1 MVTAAQLRTQ
11 QYQFQ
16 QDTTSGRW
24 TWTTV
29 VDVSGVSPAYRIEN
43 IVTPYGLLRDTVPL
57 PGEIVEAMGDSI
69 ETLRTQFQP
78 RILIGPPSTLTFN
91 LDEGRGFSL
100 PQEGL
105 ITNNGVFGSLL
116 GTLLTS
122 SAAYVQVSPT
132 QVSNLASNETG
143 SFEVTV
149 DSSGL
154 LALNSPYAATVTVT
168 DPQATNTPQVL
179 PITINVRPKAEISV
193 SQDDLTFTVVKP
205 VSGSFPTV
213 PSQTFEIENTGPA
226 GSVLEWQLQKVGCAA
241 WLASFGPTSG
251 SLASGETETITVVV
265 APPTSQSVGTFT
277 ETLRIS
283 GYSENTSVDV
293 SLQLVV
299 T

>member
-29 VDVSGVSPAYRIEN
+29 VDVSGVIPAYRIEN